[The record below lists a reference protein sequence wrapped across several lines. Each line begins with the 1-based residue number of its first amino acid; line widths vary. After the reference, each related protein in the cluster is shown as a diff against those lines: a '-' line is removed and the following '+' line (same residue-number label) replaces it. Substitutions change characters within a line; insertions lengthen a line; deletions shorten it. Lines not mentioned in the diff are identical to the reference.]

1 MARGYYSEDDARPI
15 FFQIAKAL
23 TYLHSLDIMHRDIKP
38 ENILVLREADPVTQ
52 LPIAKLL
59 DFGLSKHTGLGSG
72 AKTFVGTPCY
82 LAPEVEFASKTAGA
96 TYGTPAD
103 CWSLG
108 AVLYVMLVARF
119 PVFEVDN
126 RFTPPRLKLSLPNEL
141 FRNISNEAK
150 DLLLSL
156 MNFDPNDRMTAKGSL
171 AHPWLKNFR
180 VPFDRLDTFCA
191 PEAKVQEFAAYSATA
206 TPSPEPAIHGA
217 LSVSPRKSPTAA
229 SSLGLVKMQ
238 KPQLET
244 AIATQDQ
251 LGITPLLVFQK

>member
-1 MARGYYSEDDARPI
+1 
-15 FFQIAKAL
+15 
-23 TYLHSLDIMHRDIKP
+23 MHRDIKP
-38 ENILVLREADPVTQ
+38 ENILVLREADPTTQ

-126 RFTPPRLKLSLPNEL
+126 KFVPPRLKLSLPNEL
-141 FRNISNEAK
+141 FRNISIEAK

-156 MNFDPNDRMTAKGSL
+156 MNFDPNERLTAKGALS
-171 AHPWLKNFR
+171 HPWLKNFR
-180 VPFDRLDTFCA
+180 VPIDRLDTYCA
-191 PEAKVQEFAAYSATA
+191 PESKIRQIAAFSGSSTVPTA
-206 TPSPEPAIHGA
+206 APEPKIPAA
-217 LSVSPRKSPTAA
+217 LSLSPSPRKSPTS
-229 SSLGLVKMQ
+229 SSLGLVKLQ
-238 KPQLET
+238 KPQVET
-244 AIATQDQ
+244 ALTTSDQ

>member
-1 MARGYYSEDDARPI
+1 
-15 FFQIAKAL
+15 
-23 TYLHSLDIMHRDIKP
+23 MHRDIKP
-38 ENILVLREADPVTQ
+38 ENILVLREADPATQ

-82 LAPEVEFASKTAGA
+82 LAPEVEFASKTAGV

-126 RFTPPRLKLSLPNEL
+126 KFNPPRLKLSLPPEL
-141 FRNISNEAK
+141 FRNISSEAK

-156 MNFDPNDRMTAKGSL
+156 MNFDPNERLTAKGALS
-171 AHPWLKNFR
+171 HPWLKNFR
-180 VPFDRLDTFCA
+180 VPIDRIDTYCA
-191 PEAKVQEFAAYSATA
+191 PESKIRQIAAFTE
-206 TPSPEPAIHGA
+206 SP
-217 LSVSPRKSPTAA
+217 LPTAA
-229 SSLGLVKMQ
+229 PEPRIPAALSLSPSPRRSPTSSLVVKMQ
-238 KPQLET
+238 KPQVET
-244 AIATQDQ
+244 ALTTSDQ